1 MAQQEFQKRLAP
13 LLAREKKYK
22 LESYIFISEAVN
34 YAVTSLKERRHVS
47 ASELLTSLRDYAF
60 REYGVIS
67 SQVLKDLGI
76 DDAADVGKLV
86 YLMIEVGL
94 LSSSPEDSPDD
105 FKINFKFYEENA
117 ANQGKLSGFPK
128 IDS

>member
-1 MAQQEFQKRLAP
+1 MAESEFRRRLAP
-13 LLAREKKYK
+13 ILAREKKYK
-22 LESYIFISEAVN
+22 LESYVFISEAVN
-34 YAVTSLKERRHVS
+34 YAVTSLKAQRHVT
-47 ASELLTSLRDYAF
+47 AAELLTSLRDYAF

-67 SQVLKDLGI
+67 PQVLKDLGI

-94 LSSSPEDSPDD
+94 LSSSPEDSPED

-117 ANQGKLSGFPK
+117 AQQGKLSGFPK